1 MSKRT
6 RPDDGPSKRT
16 RFESPS
22 RSETT
27 NPTAAA
33 AAAAPAVD
41 FLQDDVTTSTRNKDR
56 RSLKD
61 ASGYES
67 DSTDD
72 EGETV
77 VPSRK
82 GKLGNK
88 KDGMEDDEDED
99 MFGGASDAEEADL
112 KSGKGKGKE
121 KTDKSKAFLNLTDIE
136 GQDFGRKSGN
146 YIGERDD
153 DDDDDDDDYDSEE
166 EARKATQGTGLDG
179 PMGVELTAFNMK
191 SELGEGRMTADGESY
206 SVNDRDVGEQYDRW
220 LEGTDRAA
228 VRKARRAK
236 REQERLE
243 SERQAKEQEEKTSG
257 GRKQRE
263 ERLMREMVAL
273 LERGETVLEGLQ
285 RVGSELEKQRKQVVE
300 GDEKIKRKKLT
311 WAEKQRERRAI
322 LEGKPSGSGS
332 GPNDMQV
339 DE

>member
-22 RSETT
+22 RLETT
-27 NPTAAA
+27 T
-33 AAAAPAVD
+33 PAD

-82 GKLGNK
+82 GGKGNK
-88 KDGMEDDEDED
+88 KDGEDDEDED
-99 MFGGASDAEEADL
+99 MFGASDAEDPDL
-112 KSGKGKGKE
+112 KGGKGKE
-121 KTDKSKAFLNLTDIE
+121 KVDKSKEFLNLTDIE

-146 YIGERDD
+146 YVGERDD
-153 DDDDDDDDYDSEE
+153 DEDDDDYDSEE
-166 EARKATQGTGLDG
+166 EARKATEGTGLDG

-236 REQERLE
+236 RDQERLE

-257 GRKQRE
+257 GRKERE

-285 RVGSELEKQRKQVVE
+285 RVGSELEKQRKKVVE
-300 GDEKIKRKKLT
+300 GDEKTKKKKLT

-332 GPNDMQV
+332 GSGSNDMQV